1 MTKFNVPITVA
12 WEATNAEGNI
22 RGLYARVARW
32 REKQQKESAA
42 HGLLSLTSQETPSS
56 LSSASVE
63 TSSFNDGSTNS
74 SQRGSSTRELL
85 PLWMDPDKTAVSMAK
100 RPKRRQEEVA
110 RDQYRKKI
118 DNHVNNTKYSRAF
131 KTATLEIG
139 ANLANPDLYGKRGYG
154 IRSIVDRVNE
164 TMLSS
169 PNNKKL
175 SRSAI
180 ERAVSCGK
188 FGVSPPRR
196 GRPAIVPN
204 QLTYALA
211 THSTMMQIAGEGE
224 ASAIKMKTVASAL
237 MANTNHKNKVM
248 VDWIWR
254 KMRLQHPELMN
265 PVTAKNHEDRRVDWL
280 TFKNII
286 DWNLRAKKFL
296 VDIGMAEDKRG
307 EICVYHPYLFIFSL
321 VLLNLTCILLLQDG
335 VESEVSLFHPD
346 DCDHFITLDET
357 HHPLSTEGNKGGSTT
372 RRYANASFPRS
383 GNRVVKSEGHISG
396 LYGYTLRGESLPPLY
411 IISTRSECPDNYKL
425 DTKIC
430 EGLPRVNARY
440 GAEIE

>member
-22 RGLYARVARW
+22 RGLYARVAHW

-204 QLTYALA
+204 QQTYALA

-224 ASAIKMKTVASAL
+224 SSAIKMKTVAQL
-237 MANTNHKNKVM
+237 
-248 VDWIWR
+248 
-254 KMRLQHPELMN
+254 
-265 PVTAKNHEDRRVDWL
+265 
-280 TFKNII
+280 
-286 DWNLRAKKFL
+286 
-296 VDIGMAEDKRG
+296 
-307 EICVYHPYLFIFSL
+307 
-321 VLLNLTCILLLQDG
+321 
-335 VESEVSLFHPD
+335 
-346 DCDHFITLDET
+346 
-357 HHPLSTEGNKGGSTT
+357 
-372 RRYANASFPRS
+372 
-383 GNRVVKSEGHISG
+383 
-396 LYGYTLRGESLPPLY
+396 
-411 IISTRSECPDNYKL
+411 
-425 DTKIC
+425 
-430 EGLPRVNARY
+430 
-440 GAEIE
+440 